1 MNMFSVEQHLLL
13 QRTSVA
19 TQAIKALEAALDV
32 NTNQTKTCKN
42 MLIELRNNCTPP
54 NLPARLDRHLPF

>member
-1 MNMFSVEQHLLL
+1 MFSVEQHLLL

-19 TQAIKALEAALDV
+19 TQVLKALEEALDV
-32 NTNQTKTCKN
+32 NTNPKCKN